1 MILVMLGTQNN
12 SFYRLLEEVE
22 KEIEKAREVLREA
35 GYYVDNLWHIDDVR
49 TLFENVTDE
58 EAQEI
63 LDKSFQNEATFDQ
76 IWFAI
81 DQIGQDIYN
90 LERTTL

>member
-1 MILVMLGTQNN
+1 M
-12 SFYRLLEEVE
+12 E

-58 EAQEI
+58 QAQEI

-81 DQIGQDIYN
+81 EQIGQDIYN
-90 LERTTL
+90 LERTIF

>member
-1 MILVMLGTQNN
+1 MITNKYNTMG
-12 SFYRLLEEVE
+12 

-35 GYYVDNLWHIDDVR
+35 GYYVDNLWHIEDVR

-58 EAQEI
+58 EALEI
-63 LDKSFQNEATFDQ
+63 LDASFQNDATFDQ

>member
-1 MILVMLGTQNN
+1 M
-12 SFYRLLEEVE
+12 E

-35 GYYVDNLWHIDDVR
+35 GYYADNLWHIDDVR

-58 EAQEI
+58 QAQEI

-81 DQIGQDIYN
+81 EQIGQDIYN
-90 LERTTL
+90 LERTIF

>member
-1 MILVMLGTQNN
+1 MK
-12 SFYRLLEEVE
+12 E
-22 KEIEKAREVLREA
+22 EIEKAREVLREA

-58 EAQEI
+58 QAQEI

>member
-1 MILVMLGTQNN
+1 M
-12 SFYRLLEEVE
+12 E

-58 EAQEI
+58 QAQEI

-81 DQIGQDIYN
+81 EQIGQDIYN
-90 LERTTL
+90 LKRTIF

>member
-1 MILVMLGTQNN
+1 MEN
-12 SFYRLLEEVE
+12 
-22 KEIEKAREVLREA
+22 EIEKAREVLREA

-58 EAQEI
+58 QAQEI

>member
-1 MILVMLGTQNN
+1 MK
-12 SFYRLLEEVE
+12 E
-22 KEIEKAREVLREA
+22 EIEKAREVLREA

-58 EAQEI
+58 QAQEI
-63 LDKSFQNEATFDQ
+63 LDASFQNEATFDQ

-81 DQIGQDIYN
+81 EQIGQDIYN
-90 LERTTL
+90 LERTIF

>member
-1 MILVMLGTQNN
+1 M
-12 SFYRLLEEVE
+12 E

-58 EAQEI
+58 QAQEI
-63 LDKSFQNEATFDQ
+63 LDASLQNDATFDQ
-76 IWFAI
+76 IWLAI
-81 DQIGQDIYN
+81 ESNGEDIYN
-90 LERTTL
+90 LERTIL

>member
-1 MILVMLGTQNN
+1 M
-12 SFYRLLEEVE
+12 E

-81 DQIGQDIYN
+81 EQIGQDIYN
-90 LERTTL
+90 LERTIF

>member
-1 MILVMLGTQNN
+1 M
-12 SFYRLLEEVE
+12 E

-58 EAQEI
+58 QAQEI

>member
-1 MILVMLGTQNN
+1 M
-12 SFYRLLEEVE
+12 E

-58 EAQEI
+58 QAQEI
-63 LDKSFQNEATFDQ
+63 LDASLQNDATFDQ

-81 DQIGQDIYN
+81 ESNGEDIYN
-90 LERTTL
+90 LERTIL

>member
-1 MILVMLGTQNN
+1 M
-12 SFYRLLEEVE
+12 E

-58 EAQEI
+58 QAQKI